1 MIDNKNMSVDNVE
14 SISKKMNGV
23 DWRMKWKEYLKE
35 SVLNDNKNCM
45 LNLNVDKEEMKGVCK
60 RGEEVIEV
68 KENENEVELMIVNVL
83 NHSMIVL
90 KGLKGEEL
98 NEMDLSELIEN
109 EIVDLN
115 DDGMRWEG
123 EVLKGD
129 LFGYGC
135 LYDEEN
141 ELEYEGWMIEGK
153 KRCYGI
159 EYWNDIGLKKYCG
172 CYYDG
177 LKNGYGLLYDRNGMI
192 EYEGLFKDDVV
203 IDVNDDMRMKWI
215 DDCELIVTS
224 CIESLIIDDDFNP
237 DISSLIL
244 NYSLISLKRIE
255 IGDDCFDKVNRFVID
270 GLNELERV
278 IIGQN
283 SFLLDENNRE
293 GSKCLIMNCDQL
305 SEIHIEDWSFFWY
318 ESFELKNLPS
328 LISIQLDDNAF
339 WLYHSVV
346 FENLIRLQS
355 ITLGSWTLDG
365 YSNTVESNELIMKNL
380 PSLSLFKGEDQNFQ
394 GIGKVILE
402 NIPSLTDDG
411 IQMGENALGLVNELT
426 SSNADSLDRFIRQN
440 SYYLLKIDE
449 GDNKSATKRFEYGCS
464 HDLSVF
470 DIDCLKGIE
479 RLEIGNDCFE
489 KVNRFEI
496 DGLNELET
504 IIIRQNCFFLDNNN
518 REGSKCVIMNCDHL
532 KVIHTGR
539 DSFYWYES
547 LELKNLPSLIFIQLD
562 DNAFTECHSV
572 VFENLPRLQF
582 ITLGRGTLFGDKDT
596 VKSNLLIMRNLIQSM
611 ANGTFDGDSFMIEW
625 NELIMKNLPSL
636 SLFKGE
642 DQNFQ
647 GIGKV
652 ILENIPSLTDDGIQM
667 NGDSFIGVK
676 ELHSSNADS
685 LDRFIQQK
693 SFYL

>member
-1 MIDNKNMSVDNVE
+1 MNEIQLYSYRIRLMSDDKRMKVDNVE

-23 DWRMKWKEYLKE
+23 EWRMKWKEYLKE

-45 LNLNVDKEEMKGVCK
+45 LNLNVDKEEMRGVCK

-98 NEMDLSELIEN
+98 NEMDLSELVEN

-224 CIESLIIDDDFNP
+224 CIESLIIGYYFDP

-255 IGDDCFDKVNRFVID
+255 IGNGCFTNVNRFVID
-270 GLNELERV
+270 G
-278 IIGQN
+278 
-283 SFLLDENNRE
+283 FY
-293 GSKCLIMNCDQL
+293 CLIC
-305 SEIHIEDWSFFWY
+305 
-318 ESFELKNLPS
+318 
-328 LISIQLDDNAF
+328 
-339 WLYHSVV
+339 
-346 FENLIRLQS
+346 RL
-355 ITLGSWTLDG
+355 
-365 YSNTVESNELIMKNL
+365 
-380 PSLSLFKGEDQNFQ
+380 F
-394 GIGKVILE
+394 
-402 NIPSLTDDG
+402 
-411 IQMGENALGLVNELT
+411 
-426 SSNADSLDRFIRQN
+426 
-440 SYYLLKIDE
+440 
-449 GDNKSATKRFEYGCS
+449 C
-464 HDLSVF
+464 SVF
-470 DIDCLKGIE
+470 SIE
-479 RLEIGNDCFE
+479 E
-489 KVNRFEI
+489 
-496 DGLNELET
+496 
-504 IIIRQNCFFLDNNN
+504 
-518 REGSKCVIMNCDHL
+518 
-532 KVIHTGR
+532 
-539 DSFYWYES
+539 
-547 LELKNLPSLIFIQLD
+547 
-562 DNAFTECHSV
+562 
-572 VFENLPRLQF
+572 
-582 ITLGRGTLFGDKDT
+582 
-596 VKSNLLIMRNLIQSM
+596 
-611 ANGTFDGDSFMIEW
+611 
-625 NELIMKNLPSL
+625 
-636 SLFKGE
+636 
-642 DQNFQ
+642 
-647 GIGKV
+647 
-652 ILENIPSLTDDGIQM
+652 
-667 NGDSFIGVK
+667 
-676 ELHSSNADS
+676 
-685 LDRFIQQK
+685 
-693 SFYL
+693 

>member
-1 MIDNKNMSVDNVE
+1 MNEIQLYSYRIGLMSDNKNMSVDNVE

-23 DWRMKWKEYLKE
+23 EWRMKWKEYLKE

-45 LNLNVDKEEMKGVCK
+45 LNLNVDKGEMRGVCK

-98 NEMDLSELIEN
+98 NEMDLSELVEN

-192 EYEGLFKDDVV
+192 EYEGLFKDDVI

-224 CIESLIIDDDFNP
+224 CIESLIIDDHFNP

-244 NYSLISLKRIE
+244 NNSLISLKRIE
-255 IGDDCFDKVNRFVID
+255 IGNDCFKNVNRFVID
-270 GLNELERV
+270 GLNELKSV
-278 IIGQN
+278 MIGRE
-283 SFLLDENNRE
+283 SFDRNKENRK

-305 SEIHIEDWSFFWY
+305 SEINIGYRSFYWY

-328 LISIQLDDNAF
+328 LISIQLDNYAF
-339 WLYHSVV
+339 CSCHLIV
-346 FENLIRLQS
+346 FES
-355 ITLGSWTLDG
+355 
-365 YSNTVESNELIMKNL
+365 M
-380 PSLSLFKGEDQNFQ
+380 
-394 GIGKVILE
+394 
-402 NIPSLTDDG
+402 
-411 IQMGENALGLVNELT
+411 
-426 SSNADSLDRFIRQN
+426 
-440 SYYLLKIDE
+440 
-449 GDNKSATKRFEYGCS
+449 
-464 HDLSVF
+464 
-470 DIDCLKGIE
+470 
-479 RLEIGNDCFE
+479 ND
-489 KVNRFEI
+489 
-496 DGLNELET
+496 
-504 IIIRQNCFFLDNNN
+504 
-518 REGSKCVIMNCDHL
+518 
-532 KVIHTGR
+532 
-539 DSFYWYES
+539 
-547 LELKNLPSLIFIQLD
+547 
-562 DNAFTECHSV
+562 
-572 VFENLPRLQF
+572 
-582 ITLGRGTLFGDKDT
+582 
-596 VKSNLLIMRNLIQSM
+596 
-611 ANGTFDGDSFMIEW
+611 
-625 NELIMKNLPSL
+625 
-636 SLFKGE
+636 
-642 DQNFQ
+642 
-647 GIGKV
+647 
-652 ILENIPSLTDDGIQM
+652 
-667 NGDSFIGVK
+667 
-676 ELHSSNADS
+676 
-685 LDRFIQQK
+685 
-693 SFYL
+693 

>member
-1 MIDNKNMSVDNVE
+1 MSDSKRMKVDNVE

-23 DWRMKWKEYLKE
+23 EWRMKWKEYLKE
-35 SVLNDNKNCM
+35 SVLNNNKNCM
-45 LNLNVDKEEMKGVCK
+45 LNLNVDKEEMRGVCK

-224 CIESLIIDDDFNP
+224 CVESLIIGYDFNRP

-255 IGDDCFDKVNRFVID
+255 IGNDCFKKVNQFVID
-270 GLNELERV
+270 GLNKLETI
-278 IIGQN
+278 IIGWWCF
-283 SFLLDENNRE
+283 SLNNGPIE

-305 SEIHIEDWSFFWY
+305 RQIHIGKYSFMYY
-318 ESFELKNLPS
+318 ESLELKNLPS
-328 LISIQLDDNAF
+328 LISIQLGWYVF
-339 WLYHSVV
+339 SCCHSIV

-355 ITLGSWTLDG
+355 ITLGSQTLCGDG
-365 YSNTVESNELIMKNL
+365 STVERNELVMKNL
-380 PSLSLFKGEDQNFQ
+380 PSLSRIDGIVNFSR
-394 GIGKVILE
+394 IGKVILD
-402 NIPSLTDDG
+402 NIPLLTEDG
-411 IQMGENALGLVNELT
+411 IKLDDSFNNVWQLNSTNAG
-426 SSNADSLDRFIRQN
+426 SLHQFIRQSRN
-440 SYYLLKIDE
+440 VLKKESSPQESDP
-449 GDNKSATKRFEYGCS
+449 S
-464 HDLSVF
+464 DL
-470 DIDCLKGIE
+470 
-479 RLEIGNDCFE
+479 
-489 KVNRFEI
+489 
-496 DGLNELET
+496 
-504 IIIRQNCFFLDNNN
+504 
-518 REGSKCVIMNCDHL
+518 
-532 KVIHTGR
+532 
-539 DSFYWYES
+539 
-547 LELKNLPSLIFIQLD
+547 
-562 DNAFTECHSV
+562 
-572 VFENLPRLQF
+572 
-582 ITLGRGTLFGDKDT
+582 
-596 VKSNLLIMRNLIQSM
+596 
-611 ANGTFDGDSFMIEW
+611 
-625 NELIMKNLPSL
+625 
-636 SLFKGE
+636 
-642 DQNFQ
+642 
-647 GIGKV
+647 
-652 ILENIPSLTDDGIQM
+652 
-667 NGDSFIGVK
+667 
-676 ELHSSNADS
+676 
-685 LDRFIQQK
+685 
-693 SFYL
+693 

>member
-1 MIDNKNMSVDNVE
+1 MSDDKRVKVDNVE

-23 DWRMKWKEYLKE
+23 EWRMKWKEYLKE

-45 LNLNVDKEEMKGVCK
+45 LNLNVDKEEMRGVCK

-98 NEMDLSELIEN
+98 NEMDLSELVEN

-224 CIESLIIDDDFNP
+224 CIESLIIADHFNRP

-244 NYSLISLKRIE
+244 NNSLISLKRIE
-255 IGDDCFDKVNRFVID
+255 IGNDCFKNVNRFVID
-270 GLNELERV
+270 GLNELESV
-278 IIGQN
+278 TIKYD
-283 SFLLDENNRE
+283 SFTLDYENRE
-293 GSKCLIMNCDQL
+293 ESKCLIMNCDQL
-305 SEIHIEDWSFFWY
+305 SEICIGFSSFYWY

-328 LISIQLDDNAF
+328 LISIHLDSMAF
-339 WLYHSVV
+339 QKCRSIV
-346 FENLIRLQS
+346 FES
-355 ITLGSWTLDG
+355 
-365 YSNTVESNELIMKNL
+365 M
-380 PSLSLFKGEDQNFQ
+380 
-394 GIGKVILE
+394 
-402 NIPSLTDDG
+402 
-411 IQMGENALGLVNELT
+411 
-426 SSNADSLDRFIRQN
+426 
-440 SYYLLKIDE
+440 
-449 GDNKSATKRFEYGCS
+449 
-464 HDLSVF
+464 
-470 DIDCLKGIE
+470 
-479 RLEIGNDCFE
+479 ND
-489 KVNRFEI
+489 
-496 DGLNELET
+496 
-504 IIIRQNCFFLDNNN
+504 
-518 REGSKCVIMNCDHL
+518 
-532 KVIHTGR
+532 
-539 DSFYWYES
+539 
-547 LELKNLPSLIFIQLD
+547 
-562 DNAFTECHSV
+562 
-572 VFENLPRLQF
+572 
-582 ITLGRGTLFGDKDT
+582 
-596 VKSNLLIMRNLIQSM
+596 
-611 ANGTFDGDSFMIEW
+611 
-625 NELIMKNLPSL
+625 
-636 SLFKGE
+636 
-642 DQNFQ
+642 
-647 GIGKV
+647 
-652 ILENIPSLTDDGIQM
+652 
-667 NGDSFIGVK
+667 
-676 ELHSSNADS
+676 
-685 LDRFIQQK
+685 
-693 SFYL
+693 

>member
-1 MIDNKNMSVDNVE
+1 MSDDKRMKVDNVE

-23 DWRMKWKEYLKE
+23 EWRMKWKEYLKE

-45 LNLNVDKEEMKGVCK
+45 LNLNVDKEEMRGVCK

-98 NEMDLSELIEN
+98 NEMDLSELVEN

-255 IGDDCFDKVNRFVID
+255 IGNGCFTNVNRFVID
-270 GLNELERV
+270 GLNELKTI
-278 IIGQN
+278 IIGKKN
-283 SFLLDENNRE
+283 FYIDYDKRC
-293 GSKCLIMNCDQL
+293 GSSCLIMNCDQL
-305 SEIHIEDWSFFWY
+305 RQIDIGKNSFYYY

-346 FENLIRLQS
+346 FES
-355 ITLGSWTLDG
+355 
-365 YSNTVESNELIMKNL
+365 M
-380 PSLSLFKGEDQNFQ
+380 
-394 GIGKVILE
+394 
-402 NIPSLTDDG
+402 
-411 IQMGENALGLVNELT
+411 
-426 SSNADSLDRFIRQN
+426 
-440 SYYLLKIDE
+440 
-449 GDNKSATKRFEYGCS
+449 SA
-464 HDLSVF
+464 
-470 DIDCLKGIE
+470 
-479 RLEIGNDCFE
+479 
-489 KVNRFEI
+489 
-496 DGLNELET
+496 
-504 IIIRQNCFFLDNNN
+504 
-518 REGSKCVIMNCDHL
+518 
-532 KVIHTGR
+532 
-539 DSFYWYES
+539 
-547 LELKNLPSLIFIQLD
+547 
-562 DNAFTECHSV
+562 
-572 VFENLPRLQF
+572 
-582 ITLGRGTLFGDKDT
+582 
-596 VKSNLLIMRNLIQSM
+596 
-611 ANGTFDGDSFMIEW
+611 
-625 NELIMKNLPSL
+625 
-636 SLFKGE
+636 
-642 DQNFQ
+642 
-647 GIGKV
+647 
-652 ILENIPSLTDDGIQM
+652 
-667 NGDSFIGVK
+667 
-676 ELHSSNADS
+676 
-685 LDRFIQQK
+685 
-693 SFYL
+693 

>member
-23 DWRMKWKEYLKE
+23 EWRMKWKEYLKE

-45 LNLNVDKEEMKGVCK
+45 LNLNVDKEEMRGVCK

-98 NEMDLSELIEN
+98 NEMDLSELVEN

-215 DDCELIVTS
+215 DDSELIVTS
-224 CIESLIIDDDFNP
+224 CIESLIIADHFNRP

-244 NYSLISLKRIE
+244 NYSLISLKQIE
-255 IGDDCFDKVNRFVID
+255 IGDDCFANVTRFVVD
-270 GLNELERV
+270 GLNELKRV

-346 FENLIRLQS
+346 FES
-355 ITLGSWTLDG
+355 
-365 YSNTVESNELIMKNL
+365 M
-380 PSLSLFKGEDQNFQ
+380 
-394 GIGKVILE
+394 
-402 NIPSLTDDG
+402 
-411 IQMGENALGLVNELT
+411 
-426 SSNADSLDRFIRQN
+426 
-440 SYYLLKIDE
+440 
-449 GDNKSATKRFEYGCS
+449 SA
-464 HDLSVF
+464 
-470 DIDCLKGIE
+470 
-479 RLEIGNDCFE
+479 
-489 KVNRFEI
+489 
-496 DGLNELET
+496 
-504 IIIRQNCFFLDNNN
+504 
-518 REGSKCVIMNCDHL
+518 
-532 KVIHTGR
+532 
-539 DSFYWYES
+539 
-547 LELKNLPSLIFIQLD
+547 
-562 DNAFTECHSV
+562 
-572 VFENLPRLQF
+572 
-582 ITLGRGTLFGDKDT
+582 
-596 VKSNLLIMRNLIQSM
+596 
-611 ANGTFDGDSFMIEW
+611 
-625 NELIMKNLPSL
+625 
-636 SLFKGE
+636 
-642 DQNFQ
+642 
-647 GIGKV
+647 
-652 ILENIPSLTDDGIQM
+652 
-667 NGDSFIGVK
+667 
-676 ELHSSNADS
+676 
-685 LDRFIQQK
+685 
-693 SFYL
+693 